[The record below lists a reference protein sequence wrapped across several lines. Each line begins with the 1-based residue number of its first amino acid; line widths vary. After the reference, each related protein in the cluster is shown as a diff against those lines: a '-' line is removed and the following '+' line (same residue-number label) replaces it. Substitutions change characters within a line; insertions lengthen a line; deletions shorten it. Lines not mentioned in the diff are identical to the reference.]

1 MVEGI
6 ASKFLAGIIMVAAL
20 TTIFGRSN
28 SAAVFNA
35 IGTAGS
41 NLVSASL
48 GKGADLR

>member
-6 ASKFLAGIIMVAAL
+6 ASKFLAGIIAVAAL

-28 SAAVFNA
+28 SAKVFDA
-35 IGTAGS
+35 IGSAGA

-48 GKGADLR
+48 GKGADIR